1 MFTKTKTALSVAMVL
16 AAVGTASLAWA
27 GGQNDGDSGLGG
39 FVSPGSTVGVNP
51 AYHQDEFGSAA
62 NLWLRRIAEPEA
74 SSFARPPLGDPR
86 IKCGHESPGGASPGI
101 LCVSDC
107 SAN

>member
-39 FVSPGSTVGVNP
+39 FVIPGSTVGVNP

-62 NLWLRRIAEPEA
+62 KASGYAVSPSQKHRPSHDRR
-74 SSFARPPLGDPR
+74 
-86 IKCGHESPGGASPGI
+86 
-101 LCVSDC
+101 
-107 SAN
+107 

>member
-39 FVSPGSTVGVNP
+39 FVIPGSTVGVNP
-51 AYHQDEFGSAA
+51 A
-62 NLWLRRIAEPEA
+62 
-74 SSFARPPLGDPR
+74 
-86 IKCGHESPGGASPGI
+86 
-101 LCVSDC
+101 
-107 SAN
+107 

>member
-16 AAVGTASLAWA
+16 AAVGTASMAWA

-39 FVSPGSTVGVNP
+39 FVIPGSTVGVNP

-62 NLWLRRIAEPEA
+62 TAYGYA
-74 SSFARPPLGDPR
+74 
-86 IKCGHESPGGASPGI
+86 ASP
-101 LCVSDC
+101 SQKHRPSHDRR
-107 SAN
+107 